1 MTFGGGY
8 KPGLIELRLR
18 SVDQLFNSLDPSPF
32 IERDLAHEAEEF
44 ITSWAREHSRDAQL
58 RLVIHLGVAPE
69 ATGHPRAEV
78 VQAIRNYFEYHE
90 RLKRLELRE
99 LFRRGRSSLAIGLAF
114 LTACLLVGRTIAPHD
129 ASPLLGVL
137 RESLLIGGWV
147 AMWRPLEIH
156 LYDWWPMLRAA
167 HIDARLAAATI
178 EIDAP

>member
-1 MTFGGGY
+1 MPTDAAT
-8 KPGLIELRLR
+8 IQVRVHELR
-18 SVDQLFNSLDPSPF
+18 QIFNSIDPSPF
-32 IERDLAHEAEEF
+32 RDRDLDPDCEEF
-44 ITSWAREHSRDAQL
+44 IVSWAREHSRDAQL

-69 ATGHPRAEV
+69 AAGHPRAEV

-114 LTACLLVGRTIAPHD
+114 LTACLLVGRSIAPHD
-129 ASPLLGVL
+129 ASPLLGVV

-156 LYDWWPMLRAA
+156 LYDWWPLLRAVR
-167 HIDARLAAATI
+167 IDARLAAATI